1 MSLVKL
7 TASNVLIQSSIN
19 SFGSVAVSAN
29 AAAGNIEGFVYL
41 SMNAFQQ
48 TAMNF
53 AGQNAGAML
62 YPRIRRTLRCCLLCV
77 TSAGVGL
84 GLLTYFL
91 GRPLLG
97 IYIPDSPEA
106 IRIGMERLAYIVLP
120 YFLCGTMDA
129 ITGTIRGMGYSIAPA
144 IATVVGVCVFRVGW
158 IQWIFPMHRT
168 LSALY
173 VSYPISWLMT
183 AAVEYGMFLF
193 FFRRL
198 RQRQPAAAAEV
209 TE

>member
-1 MSLVKL
+1 
-7 TASNVLIQSSIN
+7 
-19 SFGSVAVSAN
+19 
-29 AAAGNIEGFVYL
+29 
-41 SMNAFQQ
+41 
-48 TAMNF
+48 
-53 AGQNAGAML
+53 
-62 YPRIRRTLRCCLLCV
+62 
-77 TSAGVGL
+77 
-84 GLLTYFL
+84 
-91 GRPLLG
+91 
-97 IYIPDSPEA
+97 
-106 IRIGMERLAYIVLP
+106 MERLAYIVLP

-198 RQRQPAAAAEV
+198 LQRQPAAAAEV